1 MSITYGEFVEKV
13 LRLLDDPGQQIYEDG
28 LVWDGIC
35 GAHEA
40 IMPYAPKF
48 AQATLTA
55 GSAGDLYTLP
65 TDLYSIQAVQDVD
78 SGKFI
83 PRATLAPLTARSS
96 TSISDNDWIEYPNGY
111 LNLSVALSEGDQ
123 LRLYYFAYWNK
134 PETESDL
141 GFILEVPTA
150 ALVGMMYYAGS
161 HCLLPKSS
169 NSANIRQFNL
179 RVDSGN
185 PEDNPLRVQAE
196 LYRKLFFQEMKMLPP
211 YVKVSQ

>member
-1 MSITYGEFVEKV
+1 MSITYGECFEKV
-13 LRLLDDPGQQIYEDG
+13 LRRLDDAGQQIYEDG

-83 PRATLAPLTARSS
+83 PRATLPPLTAFCPRVLTRPISAS
-96 TSISDNDWIEYPNGY
+96 SISG
-111 LNLSVALSEGDQ
+111 
-123 LRLYYFAYWNK
+123 
-134 PETESDL
+134 
-141 GFILEVPTA
+141 
-150 ALVGMMYYAGS
+150 
-161 HCLLPKSS
+161 
-169 NSANIRQFNL
+169 
-179 RVDSGN
+179 
-185 PEDNPLRVQAE
+185 
-196 LYRKLFFQEMKMLPP
+196 
-211 YVKVSQ
+211 